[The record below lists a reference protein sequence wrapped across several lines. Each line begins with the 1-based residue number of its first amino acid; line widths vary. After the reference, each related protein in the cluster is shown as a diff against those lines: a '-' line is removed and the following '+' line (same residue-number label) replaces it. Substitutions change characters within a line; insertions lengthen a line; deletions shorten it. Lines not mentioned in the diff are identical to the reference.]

1 MKPGCCHRHCV
12 AQLTVNVKV
21 LLLSHTVTAVNAVI
35 LAGSVASWFIF
46 VAGYAELFSLS
57 QGNFF
62 GIAEQIW
69 QRPVRLHAACLKC
82 NRASLDA
89 NVFNAPGVLDASVDS
104 ASGRLITRFCG
115 GVYPVQLLS
124 TTVGPCTEG
133 SSIPN
138 YAAL

>member
-1 MKPGCCHRHCV
+1 MKPGCSHRHCV

-35 LAGSVASWFIF
+35 LAGSAASWFIF

-69 QRPVRLHAACLKC
+69 QRPVRLLTCC
-82 NRASLDA
+82 MSQMQSSL
-89 NVFNAPGVLDASVDS
+89 
-104 ASGRLITRFCG
+104 T
-115 GVYPVQLLS
+115 
-124 TTVGPCTEG
+124 
-133 SSIPN
+133 
-138 YAAL
+138 